1 MSTLNFRKKF
11 GAVPSGTITGAAV
24 GQINTRGLIDA
35 FITSPKPEIAFFRS
49 EIQRSGVFATEI
61 VTQPLIGTMTY
72 DTELSLLAHKTA
84 DMLQSSHAVIT
95 RPGIIGVRRAE
106 SSGSRPYGSSAG
118 SRPDRN
124 GRKKRFSAR
133 DKIAAKR
140 YGRYPSRKN
149 ESHGRGSRPPVR
161 RSRHN
166 ELQPVYHDDEDHYED
181 YGSTKEGNLY
191 EDYSQYYDDEE
202 DELDEED
209 EEDDEVYATYVNSFG
224 HAVIERA
231 TCTLAGLLAQT
242 LTGRFMHAWSE
253 LTAQPGKEHDD
264 VIGKY
269 ATHEELLAASKRT
282 ITYYVELPF
291 SYSRFT
297 SRAISLVGMRFHPLT
312 LSIATTSLQNVIQ
325 VSHPDVEV
333 INIETGQPL
342 SHNDISVAIDMT
354 YVYLGATERNHH
366 INCKMQCMWEQVQ
379 YVQQAST
386 GPTIKVPLTLGNPVR
401 ALIFGV
407 QRKEAMQANDT
418 FDYGTGKEDEEP
430 IEYAQLILNT
440 TPRFSREG
448 GWFRRMAPLL
458 YFNRKLDNK
467 MKLYCMCFGLDG
479 FSEYIN
485 GTQNFSRLEIAEMVI
500 DLHERLHAVNVM
512 FYMWAFSLNVYE
524 MEEGTIQMLF
534 QGS

>member
-242 LTGRFMHAWSE
+242 LTGRFMHAW
-253 LTAQPGKEHDD
+253 
-264 VIGKY
+264 
-269 ATHEELLAASKRT
+269 
-282 ITYYVELPF
+282 
-291 SYSRFT
+291 
-297 SRAISLVGMRFHPLT
+297 
-312 LSIATTSLQNVIQ
+312 
-325 VSHPDVEV
+325 
-333 INIETGQPL
+333 
-342 SHNDISVAIDMT
+342 
-354 YVYLGATERNHH
+354 
-366 INCKMQCMWEQVQ
+366 
-379 YVQQAST
+379 
-386 GPTIKVPLTLGNPVR
+386 
-401 ALIFGV
+401 
-407 QRKEAMQANDT
+407 
-418 FDYGTGKEDEEP
+418 
-430 IEYAQLILNT
+430 
-440 TPRFSREG
+440 
-448 GWFRRMAPLL
+448 
-458 YFNRKLDNK
+458 
-467 MKLYCMCFGLDG
+467 
-479 FSEYIN
+479 
-485 GTQNFSRLEIAEMVI
+485 FSRLVGFCWGKV
-500 DLHERLHAVNVM
+500 R
-512 FYMWAFSLNVYE
+512 FYLAAYSWRKVRFSQ
-524 MEEGTIQMLF
+524 IQKKNILICCPAATLTGQF
-534 QGS
+534 RKHVLIQNNNNHPQCRPKENRVASQRRDRAAYWSST